1 MIAFAHK
8 DGDYVEA
15 YDEVGNR
22 LWTTHVES
30 DAQIVG
36 NTVATV
42 SVKSGSYVEV
52 YNESGDRISCTHV
65 GS

>member
-15 YDEVGNR
+15 YDENGNR
-22 LWTTHVES
+22 LWCTHVES
-30 DAQIVG
+30 GAQILG

-42 SVKSGSYVEV
+42 SVKMGSYVEV
-52 YNESGDRISCTHV
+52 YDENGDRISCTHV